1 MNNGIIIFIIFLIL
15 VLIITITAIIDKKQC
30 NKKVI
35 LLMKSVINENGN
47 LNKFGG
53 KEKGKKLI
61 TKFDISNNYNGKNMN
76 YNGKNMNYNGKNMN
90 FYHKIKSIL
99 KIPNSL
105 KHNTMEK
112 ITTSNN
118 LNTLNTLNNLNK
130 KSTLPKLNT
139 LNINKELLPKL
150 KKHWTEYDTW
160 EKLKK
165 NDADRANYIE
175 DRNLVINNPNL
186 DWSLVLH
193 EMLPKL
199 SELREYIGLINLG
212 KDKKTMKLVSYEASP
227 SIAGEDQ
234 SETTFASIPS
244 SLVEKFSNKPAL
256 FMFHTHPSD
265 PRGCPLP
272 SSHDLSTA
280 LYFAATARFA
290 ASVIISKYGIFM
302 YGLSHQGYNSVVKS
316 KDWNLAILNL
326 SFDIVSAHESIRS
339 WGKWKLSDYMNF
351 YKQYRMFMYVF
362 PSSEYVGDYE
372 KNEMQWHLETPISYD
387 LIMEHYEDIQEYL
400 KNTKYNKKYSIFSDK
415 LVRHDHIDI
424 GLD

>member
-244 SLVEKFSNKPAL
+244 SLVEKYANKR
-256 FMFHTHPSD
+256 TG
-265 PRGCPLP
+265 R
-272 SSHDLSTA
+272 
-280 LYFAATARFA
+280 
-290 ASVIISKYGIFM
+290 
-302 YGLSHQGYNSVVKS
+302 VV
-316 KDWNLAILNL
+316 D
-326 SFDIVSAHESIRS
+326 R
-339 WGKWKLSDYMNF
+339 
-351 YKQYRMFMYVF
+351 
-362 PSSEYVGDYE
+362 
-372 KNEMQWHLETPISYD
+372 
-387 LIMEHYEDIQEYL
+387 
-400 KNTKYNKKYSIFSDK
+400 
-415 LVRHDHIDI
+415 
-424 GLD
+424 